1 MDILELIEQK
11 ENIRE
16 EQKSIVKKSENEIED
31 VFLNESILRMD
42 KETTFINNNKTNKV
56 MVKKR

>member
-16 EQKSIVKKSENEIED
+16 EQKSIEKKSENKIED

>member
-16 EQKSIVKKSENEIED
+16 EQKSIKKKSVNKIED

>member
-16 EQKSIVKKSENEIED
+16 EQKSIEKKSENKIED

-42 KETTFINNNKTNKV
+42 KETNFINNNKTNKV

>member
-16 EQKSIVKKSENEIED
+16 EQKSIEKKSENKIED

-42 KETTFINNNKTNKV
+42 KETTFINNKTNKV